1 VFDARVGKHPAN
13 FAAPFA
19 NAAKIALSIWAKS
32 SPLYNEDVAGVG
44 IARASRGVLNLS
56 LYSALYAG
64 VSGLSAQSSAMATVA
79 DNITN
84 INTVAYKGVEAQ
96 FRTLVTDGR
105 TSASYS
111 AGGVAAAPLAQ
122 VSKQGLLQASG
133 SSTDLAIDG
142 GGFFITRSGL
152 NDSDPV
158 AYTRAGSFKPDEE
171 GYLRNSSGLYLYGW
185 RLDATG
191 GYTNTGNLDTL
202 TPVRL
207 TDLVGTA
214 APTNKLQAHI
224 NLQSDHAVYTP
235 VAPQPAYTAGALASG
250 TIPADFTRSFTVYDS
265 QGGSHEMKMSFLKT
279 GSNQWAMETYMNPAS
294 DVGAPAV
301 GGLVR
306 NGTVKFNGDGSLD
319 VANSTP
325 NLFDPLTVN
334 YTNGASSV
342 PITLDLGKNGATNG
356 LTQFGQPSSLVSGG
370 TNGGVLGNI
379 AATEVSKEGIVSA
392 IFDDGSSRQ
401 VFQLPIATFP
411 NPNGLTRL
419 SGNAY
424 SSTRASGSMT
434 MNPPG
439 QLGAGK
445 ISSNTLEASTVD
457 LAGEF
462 TNMIRFQRAYS
473 ASSKIITTVDDM
485 LREVSDLKR

>member
-1 VFDARVGKHPAN
+1 M
-13 FAAPFA
+13 
-19 NAAKIALSIWAKS
+19 
-32 SPLYNEDVAGVG
+32 
-44 IARASRGVLNLS
+44 S

-105 TSASYS
+105 ASSSYS
-111 AGGVAAAPLAQ
+111 AGGVAASPIAE

-152 NDSDPV
+152 SQSDPV

-171 GYLRNSSGLYLYGW
+171 GYLRNSSGQYLYGW

-191 GYTNTGNLDTL
+191 GYTNTGNLDAL

-207 TDLVGTA
+207 SDLVGTA
-214 APTNKLQAHI
+214 APTTKLQARI
-224 NLQSDHAVYTP
+224 NLQSDA
-235 VAPQPAYTAGALASG
+235 AISPAAGTYTAGQMASG
-250 TIPADFTRSFTVYDS
+250 AVTPSFTRSFTVYDS
-265 QGGSHEMKMSFLKT
+265 QGGSHQMNMSFLKT
-279 GSNQWAMETYMNPAS
+279 AANTWKVENYMVPAS
-294 DVGAPAV
+294 DTTAA
-301 GGLVR
+301 GGVVSS
-306 NGTVKFNGDGSLD
+306 GTVQFNGDGSLNKT
-319 VANSTP
+319 ASTAA
-325 NLFDPLTVN
+325 LFSPLSIA

-342 PITLDLGKNGATNG
+342 PIDIELGDNGAING
-356 LTQFGQPSSLVSGG
+356 LTQFGQPSSLISGG
-370 TNGGVLGNI
+370 ADGGILGNI
-379 AATEVSKEGIVSA
+379 ASTEVSKEGVVSA
-392 IFDDGSSRQ
+392 IFDDGSTRK

-411 NPNGLTRL
+411 NPNGLTRV
-419 SGNAY
+419 SGNSY
-424 SSTRASGSMT
+424 SANRSSGSMT

-445 ISSNTLEASTVD
+445 LSSNTLEASTVD

>member
-1 VFDARVGKHPAN
+1 
-13 FAAPFA
+13 
-19 NAAKIALSIWAKS
+19 
-32 SPLYNEDVAGVG
+32 
-44 IARASRGVLNLS
+44 
-56 LYSALYAG
+56 
-64 VSGLSAQSSAMATVA
+64 MATVA

-142 GGFFITRSGL
+142 GGFFITRNGL
-152 NDSDPV
+152 GANDPV

-191 GYTNTGNLDTL
+191 GFTNTGNLETL

-224 NLQSDHAVYTP
+224 NLQSDADVYTP
-235 VAPQPAYTAGALASG
+235 VTPQPNYTAGSLANG
-250 TIPADFTRSFTVYDS
+250 TIKPNFTRSFTVYDS
-265 QGGSHEMKMSFLKT
+265 QGGSHELKMSFLKS
-279 GSNQWAMETYMNPAS
+279 GPNQWEMETYMNPAGAIS
-294 DVGAPAV
+294 NSVGP
-301 GGLVR
+301 GGLLR
-306 NGTVKFNGDGSLD
+306 SGTVKFNGDGSLNTGTST
-319 VANSTP
+319 ANM
-325 NLFDPLTVN
+325 FDPLSIS

-342 PITLDLGKNGATNG
+342 PITLDLGTNGGTNG
-356 LTQFGQPSSLVSGG
+356 LTQFGQPSSMVSGG

-379 AATEVSKEGIVSA
+379 AATEVSKEGVVSA

-424 SSTRASGSMT
+424 ASTRASGSMT

-457 LAGEF
+457 LAAEF

>member
-1 VFDARVGKHPAN
+1 M
-13 FAAPFA
+13 
-19 NAAKIALSIWAKS
+19 
-32 SPLYNEDVAGVG
+32 
-44 IARASRGVLNLS
+44 S

-105 TSASYS
+105 ASSSYS
-111 AGGVAAAPLAQ
+111 AGGVAASPIAQ

-152 NDSDPV
+152 TQSDPV

-171 GYLRNSSGLYLYGW
+171 GYLRNSSGQYLYGW

-191 GYTNTGNLDTL
+191 NYTNTGNLDAL

-207 TDLVGTA
+207 SDLVGTA
-214 APTNKLQAHI
+214 APTTKLQARI
-224 NLQSDHAVYTP
+224 NLQSDAAISSAAST
-235 VAPQPAYTAGALASG
+235 YTAGQMASG
-250 TIPADFTRSFTVYDS
+250 AVTPTFTRSFTIYDS
-265 QGGSHEMKMSFLKT
+265 QGGSHQMNMSFLKT
-279 GSNQWAMETYMNPAS
+279 AANTWKVENYVVPAS
-294 DVGAPAV
+294 DVTAA
-301 GGLVR
+301 GGVVSS
-306 NGTVKFNGDGSLD
+306 GTVQFNGDGSLNKT
-319 VANSTP
+319 ASTAA
-325 NLFDPLTVN
+325 LFNPLSIS

-342 PITLDLGKNGATNG
+342 PIDMQLGDNGSING
-356 LTQFGQPSSLVSGG
+356 LTQFGQPSSLISGG
-370 TNGGVLGNI
+370 ADGGILGNI
-379 AATEVSKEGIVSA
+379 ASTEVSKDGVVSA
-392 IFDDGSSRQ
+392 IFDDGSTRK

-411 NPNGLTRL
+411 NPNGLTRV
-419 SGNAY
+419 SGNSY
-424 SSTRASGSMT
+424 SANRSSGSMT

-445 ISSNTLEASTVD
+445 LSSNTLEASTVD

>member
-1 VFDARVGKHPAN
+1 M
-13 FAAPFA
+13 
-19 NAAKIALSIWAKS
+19 
-32 SPLYNEDVAGVG
+32 
-44 IARASRGVLNLS
+44 S

-142 GGFFITRSGL
+142 GGFFITRNGL
-152 NDSDPV
+152 NANDPV

-224 NLQSDHAVYTP
+224 NLQSDATAYAGT
-235 VAPQPAYTAGALASG
+235 PAYTAGSMASG
-250 TIPADFTRSFTVYDS
+250 AVTPNFTRSFTVYDS

-306 NGTVKFNGDGSLD
+306 SGTVSFNGDGSL
-319 VANSTP
+319 NTTTSTAG
-325 NLFDPLTVN
+325 LFDPLTVN

-342 PITLDLGKNGATNG
+342 PINLDLGKDGATNG

>member
-1 VFDARVGKHPAN
+1 
-13 FAAPFA
+13 
-19 NAAKIALSIWAKS
+19 
-32 SPLYNEDVAGVG
+32 
-44 IARASRGVLNLS
+44 LS

-142 GGFFITRSGL
+142 GGFFITRNGL
-152 NDSDPV
+152 NANDPV

-224 NLQSDHAVYTP
+224 NLQSDATAYAGT
-235 VAPQPAYTAGALASG
+235 PAYTAGSMASG
-250 TIPADFTRSFTVYDS
+250 AVTPNFTRSFTVYDS

-306 NGTVKFNGDGSLD
+306 SGTVSFNGDGSL
-319 VANSTP
+319 NTTTSTAG
-325 NLFDPLTVN
+325 LFDPLTVN

-342 PITLDLGKNGATNG
+342 PINLDLGKDGATNG

>member
-1 VFDARVGKHPAN
+1 M
-13 FAAPFA
+13 
-19 NAAKIALSIWAKS
+19 
-32 SPLYNEDVAGVG
+32 
-44 IARASRGVLNLS
+44 S

-105 TSASYS
+105 TSANYS
-111 AGGVAAAPLAQ
+111 AGGVAASPIAQ
-122 VSKQGLLQASG
+122 VAKQGLLQASG

-142 GGFFITRSGL
+142 GGFFITRTGL
-152 NDSDPV
+152 SSTDQV

-185 RLDATG
+185 RLDAEG
-191 GYTNTGNLDTL
+191 AFTNTGNLDAL
-202 TPVRL
+202 SPVRL
-207 TDLVGTA
+207 SDLVGTA
-214 APTNKLQAHI
+214 APTTKLQARI
-224 NLQSDHAVYTP
+224 NLQSDAANYAGTLVYNRTFDPAAPAVTP
-235 VAPQPAYTAGALASG
+235 AQGNMASG
-250 TIPADFTRSFTVYDS
+250 TITPTFSRSFTIYDS
-265 QGGSHEMKMSFLKT
+265 QGGGHQVNMSFLKT
-279 GSNQWAMETYMNPAS
+279 GSNEWQMEMYAVPAT
-294 DVGAPAV
+294 DIETTAGAAV
-301 GGLVR
+301 TNGMLR
-306 NGTVKFNGDGSLD
+306 SGTVTFNGDGSLNLS
-319 VANSTP
+319 VAPATSAG
-325 NLFDPLTVN
+325 LFDDLDFAAQGIKWSN
-334 YTNGASSV
+334 EAESV
-342 PITLDLGKNGATNG
+342 PIKLSLGEDKGISG
-356 LTQFGQPSSLVSGG
+356 LTAFGQPSSLVSGG
-370 TNGGVLGNI
+370 TDGGVLGNI
-379 AATEVSKEGIVSA
+379 ASVEVSKKGEVSA
-392 IFDDGSSRQ
+392 IFDDGSTRK

-411 NPNGLTRL
+411 NSNGLTRI

-424 SSTRASGSMT
+424 AANRQSGTMT

-439 QLGAGK
+439 ELGAG
-445 ISSNTLEASTVD
+445 SLSANTLEASTVD

>member
-1 VFDARVGKHPAN
+1 M
-13 FAAPFA
+13 
-19 NAAKIALSIWAKS
+19 
-32 SPLYNEDVAGVG
+32 
-44 IARASRGVLNLS
+44 S

-142 GGFFITRSGL
+142 GGFFITRTGL
-152 NDSDPV
+152 NANDPV
-158 AYTRAGSFKPDEE
+158 SYTRAGSFKPDEE
-171 GYLRNSSGLYLYGW
+171 GYLRNSAGLYLYGW

-191 GYTNTGNLDTL
+191 GYTNTGNLDQL

-224 NLQSDHAVYTP
+224 NLQSSAANYD
-235 VAPQPAYTAGALASG
+235 PATTGAYSAGKMADG
-250 TIPADFTRSFTVYDS
+250 TITPQFSRSFTVYDS
-265 QGGSHEMKMSFLKT
+265 QGSGHEVKMSFLKT
-279 GSNQWAMETYMNPAS
+279 AANEWQMEAYAVPAS
-294 DVGAPAV
+294 DVTVAGPTP
-301 GGLVR
+301 GLLR
-306 NGTVKFNGDGSLD
+306 SGTVKFNGDGSLNL
-319 VANSTP
+319 AGSSAG
-325 NLFDPLTVN
+325 LFDPLNVT
-334 YTNGASSV
+334 YTNSSSSV
-342 PITLDLGKNGATNG
+342 PITLDMGKNGATNG
-356 LTQFGQPSSLVSGG
+356 LTSFGDPSSLVTGG
-370 TNGGVLGNI
+370 TNGGTLGNI
-379 AATEVSKEGIVSA
+379 AATEVSKDGVVSA
-392 IFDDGSSRQ
+392 IFDDGASRQ

-411 NPNGLTRL
+411 NPNGLTRV

-424 SSTRASGSMT
+424 SSNRASGSMT

-445 ISSNTLEASTVD
+445 ISSSTLEASTVD

>member
-1 VFDARVGKHPAN
+1 M
-13 FAAPFA
+13 
-19 NAAKIALSIWAKS
+19 
-32 SPLYNEDVAGVG
+32 
-44 IARASRGVLNLS
+44 S

-105 TSASYS
+105 TSSSYS

-152 NDSDPV
+152 SESDPV

-191 GYTNTGNLDTL
+191 DFTNTGNLDTL
-202 TPVRL
+202 QPVRL
-207 TDLVGTA
+207 SDLVGTA

-224 NLQSDHAVYTP
+224 NLQSSAPVYTP
-235 VAPQPAYTAGALASG
+235 SASNPAYAAGKLADG
-250 TIPADFTRSFTVYDS
+250 TIPADFSRSFTVYDS
-265 QGGSHEMKMSFLKT
+265 QGSSHELKMSFLKT
-279 GSNQWAMETYMNPAS
+279 NANEWQMETYMVPAS
-294 DVGAPAV
+294 DVSGV
-301 GGLVR
+301 TNGLLR
-306 NGTVKFNGDGSLD
+306 SGTVKFNGDGSLNTG
-319 VANSTP
+319 ASTA
-325 NLFDPLTVN
+325 NLFDPLNIT
-334 YTNGASSV
+334 YTNSSSSV
-342 PITLDLGKNGATNG
+342 PITLDLGKDGSTNG
-356 LTQFGQPSSLVSGG
+356 LASFGDPSSLVTGG
-370 TNGGVLGNI
+370 TNGGTLGNI
-379 AATEVSKEGIVSA
+379 AATEVSKDGIVSA
-392 IFDDGSSRQ
+392 IFDDGASRQ

-411 NPNGLTRL
+411 NPNGLTRV

-424 SSTRASGSMT
+424 SANRASGSMT

>member
-1 VFDARVGKHPAN
+1 
-13 FAAPFA
+13 
-19 NAAKIALSIWAKS
+19 
-32 SPLYNEDVAGVG
+32 
-44 IARASRGVLNLS
+44 
-56 LYSALYAG
+56 
-64 VSGLSAQSSAMATVA
+64 MATVA

-152 NDSDPV
+152 NENDPV

-224 NLQSDHAVYTP
+224 NLQSDAAVYSGT
-235 VAPQPAYTAGALASG
+235 PAYTAGSLASG
-250 TIPADFTRSFTVYDS
+250 AVTPNFTRSFTVYDS

-294 DVGAPAV
+294 DVGTPAV

-306 NGTVKFNGDGSLD
+306 SGTVAFNGAGSL
-319 VANSTP
+319 NTTTSTAG
-325 NLFDPLTVN
+325 LFDPLTVN

-342 PITLDLGKNGATNG
+342 PINLDLGKDSGTNG

-379 AATEVSKEGIVSA
+379 AATEVSKDGIVSA